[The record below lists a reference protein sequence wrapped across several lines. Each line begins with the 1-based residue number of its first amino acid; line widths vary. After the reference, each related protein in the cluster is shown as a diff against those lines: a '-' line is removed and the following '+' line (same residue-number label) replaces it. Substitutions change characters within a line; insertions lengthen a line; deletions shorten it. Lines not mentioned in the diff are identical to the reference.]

1 MYSGTSN
8 HGHLSTTDR
17 YLSQM
22 VKLMLKQHPA
32 IQRTPLYNGH
42 LYTTDTSMQRT
53 GIFVA
58 NGKINLEATSNYRT
72 DTSIQRTPL
81 YNGQLHLSER
91 CPLYGGTTVPS
102 LPGNRSL
109 NTNEVMGSIFTPI
122 STMEWDKFSPSIS
135 TMGGDQFFSTNFL
148 IGSKMG
154 PIEKVRYS
162 ILTAYLQNT
171 VQ

>member
-17 YLSQM
+17 CLSQM

-32 IQRTPLYNGH
+32 
-42 LYTTDTSMQRT
+42 
-53 GIFVA
+53 
-58 NGKINLEATSNYRT
+58 
-72 DTSIQRTPL
+72 IQRTPL